1 MELTFSQCVVE
12 GDIVDEQLK
21 SQFNNP
27 GSGLLGAITLIYDV
41 FTPKNLIGEMG
52 CFMRVIISIL

>member
-1 MELTFSQCVVE
+1 M
-12 GDIVDEQLK
+12 DEQFK